1 MGCGSTPHRTSYSLP
16 VFFPPPPT
24 GVSSSSA
31 REARQEVE
39 VQSGDGCT
47 YPKWPSKLGMLGVS
61 CLEGARVL
69 LIHALIEHR
78 VGHQP
83 WASGLYPLGAHLQVG
98 KTISSP
104 PRSLNMAVTLRCR
117 PYMQKQRRDHVL
129 LREDQG
135 FSRARFQPGRGAC
148 GYPGIMT
155 PYF

>member
-39 VQSGDGCT
+39 VQRGDGCT
-47 YPKWPSKLGMLGVS
+47 YPKWPSSKLGRLGVS

-78 VGHQP
+78 MGHQP
-83 WASGLYPLGAHLQVG
+83 WASGLYPLRAHLQVG

-104 PRSLNMAVTLRCR
+104 PRSLNMAVTLRCLTCR
-117 PYMQKQRRDHVL
+117 SKG
-129 LREDQG
+129 E
-135 FSRARFQPGRGAC
+135 
-148 GYPGIMT
+148 IMSCFVRT
-155 PYF
+155 KDSAGLDFNLVMVFVGTLEL